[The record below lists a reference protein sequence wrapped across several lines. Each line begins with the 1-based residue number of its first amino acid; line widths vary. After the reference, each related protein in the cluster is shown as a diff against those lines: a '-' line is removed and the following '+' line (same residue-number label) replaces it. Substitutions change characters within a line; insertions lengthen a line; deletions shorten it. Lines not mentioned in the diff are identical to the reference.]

1 MILVA
6 PRPRFALPRF
16 HAGAERA
23 APSAEAPP
31 VTHRFALSLESGKS
45 EAVPQPA
52 CCVLV
57 RCTDGSVWI
66 THDGDPKDVVLG
78 PGESYSAPRPGSML
92 VHALRPSAVEMH
104 FSHQRSHVSRAH
116 KA

>member
-6 PRPRFALPRF
+6 PRPMFGLPRF
-16 HAGAERA
+16 HGPAARDAREGA
-23 APSAEAPP
+23 SPP
-31 VTHRFALSLESGKS
+31 VTHRFALRLDAGKS
-45 EAVPQPA
+45 EAVPQAA

-78 PGESYSAPRPGSML
+78 PGDSYSARRPASML
-92 VHALRPSAVEMH
+92 VHALRSSAVEMQ
-104 FSHQRSHVSRAH
+104 FSNTR
-116 KA
+116 